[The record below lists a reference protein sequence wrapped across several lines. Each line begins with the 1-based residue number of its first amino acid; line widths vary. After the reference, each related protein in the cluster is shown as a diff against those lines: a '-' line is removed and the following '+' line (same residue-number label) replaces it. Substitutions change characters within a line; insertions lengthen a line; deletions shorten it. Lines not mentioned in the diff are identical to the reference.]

1 MDEPVVVERA
11 EQPYAAISATVPMA
25 GLATEL
31 PPLIGEVFGWLAG
44 QGVEP
49 AGPPIWRYRLIDMSR
64 ELLVDVGVPVAT
76 AVSGNGRIVGG
87 ILPAGKYVTVTHVG
101 HPNELAGVTGELLA
115 WAERGGLTWDM
126 TPTDQGERWGCRLE
140 EYLTDPAEEPDMTRW
155 ATRLAFRLA

>member
-1 MDEPVVVERA
+1 MDEPVVVERV
-11 EQPYAAISATVPMA
+11 EQPDAAISATVTMA

-31 PPLIGEVFGWLAG
+31 PPLISEVFGWLAG

-49 AGPPIWRYRLIDMSR
+49 AGPPIWRYRLIDMAG

-87 ILPAGKYVTVTHVG
+87 VLPAGKYVTVTHVG
-101 HPNELAGVTGELLA
+101 HPNELAGVTGELLD

-126 TPTDQGERWGCRLE
+126 TPTGQGELWGCRLE
-140 EYLTDPAEEPDMTRW
+140 EYLTDPADEPDMTRW